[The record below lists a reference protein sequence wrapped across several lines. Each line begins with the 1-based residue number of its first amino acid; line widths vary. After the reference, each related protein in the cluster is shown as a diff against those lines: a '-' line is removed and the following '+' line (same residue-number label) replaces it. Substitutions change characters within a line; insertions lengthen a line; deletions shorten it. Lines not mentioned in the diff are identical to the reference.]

1 MHSPSQSTADFAT
14 QVSQARSVDEFQVL
28 MKNYIATHFAGIL
41 GSKVL
46 LLNTRD
52 GLDTLSALVRQKL
65 AERAGRQENTNEIRR
80 AA

>member
-1 MHSPSQSTADFAT
+1 MNSHPNSDANFAA
-14 QVSQARSVDEFQVL
+14 QVSQARSADEFQVL

-65 AERAGRQENTNEIRR
+65 AQRADCQETASEIRR